1 MSHLHVPDGVL
12 PIWLWLTGLIIAG
25 AMISISLFMTRRMDL
40 KKKVPLLGMMSAM
53 MLVGMS
59 LEIVPIAYHVN
70 LSVIT
75 GVILGPWLAI
85 LAAFMVNFILS
96 LAGHGGVTTVGLN
109 TIIIGS
115 EGVLGWL
122 MFNALRKVVSPGA
135 SALITTYITL
145 FISTCLM
152 LFIVFIANVHLSS
165 QGMAEVRDILETPTA
180 AKLLELFSLRQ
191 GFNFRLFAIAAFGLG
206 FIGWTI
212 EAIVTSLAIKF
223 ISKVKPEIIGGA

>member
-25 AMISISLFMTRRMDL
+25 AMISLSLFMTRRMDL

-96 LAGHGGVTTVGLN
+96 LVGHGGVTTVGLN

-122 MFNALRKVVSPGA
+122 MFNALRKVAKPRRFRPDNHLYNPFYFHLFNAFHSIHRQRSFELLRA
-135 SALITTYITL
+135 WQRSA
-145 FISTCLM
+145 ISWRRLPPQNSWSFSV
-152 LFIVFIANVHLSS
+152 L
-165 QGMAEVRDILETPTA
+165 GRDLTSA
-180 AKLLELFSLRQ
+180 CSL
-191 GFNFRLFAIAAFGLG
+191 
-206 FIGWTI
+206 
-212 EAIVTSLAIKF
+212 
-223 ISKVKPEIIGGA
+223 